1 MIKKTKWKITIL
13 LYVIFITAFIA
24 ILFIFYTA
32 HRESNRSEI
41 SRQLSHYARNVKLRF
56 SYYGE
61 DRNVIT
67 ESALKEQNQTLQLSE
82 IYVVRKDPKEQMV
95 VLEKGNDSKLSE
107 QEILT
112 VAENILKENVK
123 KGYFEHFQ
131 YRLSKDG
138 ENLLIVFTN
147 ISFFE
152 NQQKHMLFFLCMIC
166 LISFVIW
173 AFVSYG
179 ISGWLV
185 KPMENALEKQN
196 EFISAAGHELKT
208 PLSIMKASLEMLKS
222 QIEDNKYLDYM
233 IAENEKM
240 DALVQ
245 EMLSLSK
252 LEFQKKSKKLEVINL
267 SSCIEGSA
275 LPFEVIAYE
284 RGIFMKIQIEK
295 DIFIYG
301 KEKDIQQL
309 TAILLDNAVRHTNPK
324 AKTMVSLERKKEKA
338 FFIVRNQGKEIP
350 VEEREKI
357 FEQFY
362 RGDKARSRGEGR
374 YGLGLSIAR
383 NIAQLYGTK
392 IQVECENGWTSFY
405 IKFEIAKK

>member
-82 IYVVRKDPKEQMV
+82 IYVVRKDPKEQMT

-166 LISFVIW
+166 LISFVVW

-275 LPFEVIAYE
+275 LPFEVSAYE
-284 RGIFMKIQIEK
+284 RRIFMKIQIEK
-295 DIFIYG
+295 DIFIDG
-301 KEKDIQQL
+301 KE
-309 TAILLDNAVRHTNPK
+309 
-324 AKTMVSLERKKEKA
+324 
-338 FFIVRNQGKEIP
+338 
-350 VEEREKI
+350 
-357 FEQFY
+357 
-362 RGDKARSRGEGR
+362 
-374 YGLGLSIAR
+374 
-383 NIAQLYGTK
+383 
-392 IQVECENGWTSFY
+392 
-405 IKFEIAKK
+405 

>member
-67 ESALKEQNQTLQLSE
+67 ESALKEENQTLQLSE
-82 IYVVRKDPKEQMV
+82 IYVVRKDPKEQMT

-275 LPFEVIAYE
+275 
-284 RGIFMKIQIEK
+284 
-295 DIFIYG
+295 
-301 KEKDIQQL
+301 
-309 TAILLDNAVRHTNPK
+309 
-324 AKTMVSLERKKEKA
+324 
-338 FFIVRNQGKEIP
+338 
-350 VEEREKI
+350 
-357 FEQFY
+357 
-362 RGDKARSRGEGR
+362 
-374 YGLGLSIAR
+374 
-383 NIAQLYGTK
+383 
-392 IQVECENGWTSFY
+392 
-405 IKFEIAKK
+405 

>member
-13 LYVIFITAFIA
+13 LYVIFIT
-24 ILFIFYTA
+24 
-32 HRESNRSEI
+32 
-41 SRQLSHYARNVKLRF
+41 
-56 SYYGE
+56 
-61 DRNVIT
+61 
-67 ESALKEQNQTLQLSE
+67 LQLSE
-82 IYVVRKDPKEQMV
+82 IYVVRKDPKEQMT

-284 RGIFMKIQIEK
+284 RGISMKIQIEK

-324 AKTMVSLERKKEKA
+324 AKTMVSLERRKEKA